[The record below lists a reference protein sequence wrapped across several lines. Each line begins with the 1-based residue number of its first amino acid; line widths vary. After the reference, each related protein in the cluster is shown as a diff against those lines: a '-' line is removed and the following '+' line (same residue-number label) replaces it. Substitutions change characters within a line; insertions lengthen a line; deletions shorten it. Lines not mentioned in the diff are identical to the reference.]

1 MEISAEHIFGPVFA
15 LVAMFFYGKTMV
27 QRSHGRQV
35 RVMPALIL
43 IIGALLFQI
52 LTTDGTLL
60 DVICRV
66 LLSFGVAM
74 IIDSRYLAIKKEH
87 PKVFWV
93 PGLLALIISGVLYFF
108 ASVSGYTSNGFFDG
122 SGESDI
128 KNGQVVIE
136 LGPDDTISELDDV
149 LEKYDAEY
157 RRAFPEVDMDE
168 DEDLAQYY
176 LILLPEGSVE
186 GFLTEVRLDKEN
198 VDDADYNYEM
208 KLHPP
213 SYSGSV
219 DIPQRAWSMAN
230 DPEMGKQWWL
240 TRDADAVHAML
251 DGAKPNRKAIVAIVD
266 TGVEGEHEDLNGIFG
281 KSPADKDIHGHGT
294 HCAGLAGAVTNNGKG
309 IASYNWEGR
318 YVEVR
323 GYQALGDNGS
333 GSLQQV
339 IAAVIAAAEGGADVI
354 SMSLGSTRPSSKMER
369 EAMEY
374 ATRLGSII
382 VAAAGNDGGQD
393 ARGHAPGN
401 INGLICVSATTSE
414 DRRAPFSNI
423 NTGLSMPLAAPGADI
438 YSTIPGGGYASK
450 SGTSMATPIV
460 AGVIG
465 IMRAFSPNMTA
476 KDAWKILH
484 DTGTNIP
491 DSHEV
496 GRLINPAKAIKAVM

>member
-35 RVMPALIL
+35 RIMPALIL

-122 SGESDI
+122 SGESSI
-128 KNGQVVIE
+128 KSGQVVVE
-136 LGPDDTISELDDV
+136 LGPDDTIGELEDI

-157 RRAFPEVDMDE
+157 RRAFPAVDMDE

-176 LILLPEGSVE
+176 LIQLPEGSVE
-186 GFLTEVRLDKEN
+186 GFLAEVRLDREN
-198 VDDADYNYEM
+198 VDDADYNYQM

-213 SYSGSV
+213 SYSGEV
-219 DIPQRAWSMAN
+219 AEQHPAWSMAN
-230 DPEMGKQWWL
+230 DPEMGRQWWL
-240 TRDADAVHAML
+240 MRDANEVHAML
-251 DGAKPNRKAIVAIVD
+251 DGAKPKRKAIVAIVD
-266 TGVEGEHEDLNGIFG
+266 TGVEGGHEDLSGIFG
-281 KSPADKDIHGHGT
+281 KSPADRDVHGHGT

-318 YVEVR
+318 FVEVR

-339 IAAVIAAAEGGADVI
+339 VAAVIDAAEGGADVI

-374 ATRLGSII
+374 AARLGCIV

-393 ARGHAPGN
+393 SRGHAPGN
-401 INGLICVSATTSE
+401 IDGLICVSATTNE
-414 DRRAPFSNI
+414 DRCAPFSNI
-423 NTGLSMPLAAPGADI
+423 NTGLKMPIAAPGADI
-438 YSTIPGGGYASK
+438 YSTIPGGGYANK

-465 IMRAFSPNMTA
+465 IMRSFNPDLNA

-484 DTGTNIP
+484 DTGKTIQ
-491 DSHEV
+491 DSRDV
-496 GRLINPAKAIKAVM
+496 GRLIDPLKAIKAVM